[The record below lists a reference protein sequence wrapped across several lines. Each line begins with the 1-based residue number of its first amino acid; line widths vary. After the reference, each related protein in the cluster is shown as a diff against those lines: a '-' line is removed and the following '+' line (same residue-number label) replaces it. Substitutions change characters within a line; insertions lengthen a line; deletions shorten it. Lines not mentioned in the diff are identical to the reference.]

1 MSHGFEPSSRRAQRA
16 AARWGPAAAAGVAG
30 ILLMSQALAGAPRAR
45 WGAPINMGAPI
56 NTEFNET
63 GAKLTRQGRTL
74 YFASDRPCG
83 ADDQVLDFNLWV
95 AHRPHRNASWQEP
108 KCLAINADSRLE
120 GEPAWSDREPELSDD
135 GHWLFFASDR
145 PGSLGGPI
153 PAGGDIWVS
162 WRHDVRDDDG
172 WTEPFPVPGLN
183 TEAGE
188 RGPQYFERHRGHY
201 GHHGKRG
208 APQLFFSTTR
218 SGFIDLWVVNIL
230 HGNLWG
236 APEPIDEVNTADL
249 VDAGGVLSPDGREMY
264 LFRGDPRPQVGI
276 DLDLYVAIRPHI
288 GAPWSAPV
296 DLGAPINSPAND
308 QEPTLSDDGELLLF
322 ASNRDGSM
330 MSPFGR
336 SLDLWV
342 SKRRAAGAHRHEHG
356 HRPSH
361 GASKPRWPNE
371 RGSHANRDWHRP
383 HGPHANRAA
392 SAHHR
397 GPRARS
403 DSR

>member
-1 MSHGFEPSSRRAQRA
+1 
-16 AARWGPAAAAGVAG
+16 
-30 ILLMSQALAGAPRAR
+30 
-45 WGAPINMGAPI
+45 
-56 NTEFNET
+56 
-63 GAKLTRQGRTL
+63 
-74 YFASDRPCG
+74 
-83 ADDQVLDFNLWV
+83 
-95 AHRPHRNASWQEP
+95 
-108 KCLAINADSRLE
+108 
-120 GEPAWSDREPELSDD
+120 
-135 GHWLFFASDR
+135 
-145 PGSLGGPI
+145 
-153 PAGGDIWVS
+153 
-162 WRHDVRDDDG
+162 
-172 WTEPFPVPGLN
+172 
-183 TEAGE
+183 
-188 RGPQYFERHRGHY
+188 
-201 GHHGKRG
+201 
-208 APQLFFSTTR
+208 
-218 SGFIDLWVVNIL
+218 
-230 HGNLWG
+230 
-236 APEPIDEVNTADL
+236 
-249 VDAGGVLSPDGREMY
+249 
-264 LFRGDPRPQVGI
+264 RGDPRPQVGI